1 MKKLISVLLA
11 VLMLASLT
19 VCASAD
25 AFTDGDVVELPIP
38 EVGLTLQIPGE
49 LYCGEGEAGGIV
61 EVLIAE
67 EVGYKSG
74 VYLTQLIYS
83 PNPDVFE
90 AENYAPY
97 LTFIC
102 LRDDCDQAV
111 ASDPEI
117 AEMIPGDI
125 YELTTAGRYSHYA
138 AIGTDSYPDGFT
150 QANINEYQSFL
161 ELADDIIYYASYG
174 EPEDPYAEA
183 VGNVVSF
190 ETTDLDG
197 NSISSADLFARHE
210 ITMVNIWET
219 GCGACKGEL
228 AELAEINSRLESMDC
243 GIVGLLW
250 DSDSQENIDE
260 AQQLMREAGGN
271 YITLC
276 SPENFDDLFQISGFP
291 TSYFIDRNGQIV
303 GTPICGAMVDKY
315 ETAIQE
321 LLSGGDTA
329 KGGNTVGARPFSAQ
343 AGAMKVG
350 GKAAPAANSGYQ
362 VLCLDEDGNPV
373 EGAMIQF
380 CSDEMCQMGK
390 TDEEGI
396 AVFDSAPGHY
406 TVHLL
411 KPPVGYA
418 KDSTE
423 YEAPELGGE
432 VTIVLK
438 AA

>member
-1 MKKLISVLLA
+1 MAKWWS
-11 VLMLASLT
+11 
-19 VCASAD
+19 
-25 AFTDGDVVELPIP
+25 FR
-38 EVGLTLQIPGE
+38 GLTLQIPSE

-102 LRDDCDQAV
+102 LRDDCDEAV

-197 NSISSADLFARHE
+197 NSISS
-210 ITMVNIWET
+210 
-219 GCGACKGEL
+219 
-228 AELAEINSRLESMDC
+228 
-243 GIVGLLW
+243 
-250 DSDSQENIDE
+250 
-260 AQQLMREAGGN
+260 
-271 YITLC
+271 
-276 SPENFDDLFQISGFP
+276 
-291 TSYFIDRNGQIV
+291 
-303 GTPICGAMVDKY
+303 
-315 ETAIQE
+315 
-321 LLSGGDTA
+321 
-329 KGGNTVGARPFSAQ
+329 
-343 AGAMKVG
+343 
-350 GKAAPAANSGYQ
+350 
-362 VLCLDEDGNPV
+362 
-373 EGAMIQF
+373 
-380 CSDEMCQMGK
+380 
-390 TDEEGI
+390 
-396 AVFDSAPGHY
+396 
-406 TVHLL
+406 
-411 KPPVGYA
+411 
-418 KDSTE
+418 
-423 YEAPELGGE
+423 
-432 VTIVLK
+432 
-438 AA
+438 